1 MRRILAT
8 FAFAL
13 LVAGCGGSGTS
24 DSSKATTTTASKQPA
39 STSATTSIAETTTT
53 TEPTA
58 PAMRLLSEE
67 ELAGALLGVQDMP
80 VGYSQDPPSEN
91 PTKTFCDYKP
101 PFDEKV
107 YVTRDFTKGGGMSI
121 ELTSLGLRQYADP
134 EQAKAAFDAMA
145 TAIESCPG
153 DTFQGTELVYA
164 PMSAPKLGDA
174 SVGVR
179 ITADGTDLLQ
189 FFVLSGPTIIRTGG
203 GGLMNANL
211 DEVTQLLEAQLN
223 AYQSAAAE

>member
-1 MRRILAT
+1 
-8 FAFAL
+8 
-13 LVAGCGGSGTS
+13 
-24 DSSKATTTTASKQPA
+24 
-39 STSATTSIAETTTT
+39 
-53 TEPTA
+53 
-58 PAMRLLSEE
+58 MRLLSEE

-134 EQAKAAFDAMA
+134 DQAKAAFDAMA

-223 AYQSAAAE
+223 AYQAAATE